1 MSLPPIAPMVPIGQY
16 VYRLEERI
24 ESLTILLDEQR
35 QVSAERLDV
44 IAAVLKLKSDSG
56 G

>member
-1 MSLPPIAPMVPIGQY
+1 MSLPPIVPMVPIGQY

-24 ESLTILLDEQR
+24 ESLTILLDESRLVSEEQR
-35 QVSAERLDV
+35 DV
-44 IAAVLKLKSDSG
+44 IAAVLKLKNG